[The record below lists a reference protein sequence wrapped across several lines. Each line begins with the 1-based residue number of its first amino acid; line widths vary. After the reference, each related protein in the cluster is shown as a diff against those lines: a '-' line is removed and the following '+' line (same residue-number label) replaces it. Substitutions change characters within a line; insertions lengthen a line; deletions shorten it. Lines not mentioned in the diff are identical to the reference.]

1 MVLPVIVVQIIVA
14 VVASILAVLLMPKP
28 QIDGAQAQQGQIPTA
43 EEGRII
49 YKIYGTV
56 WVDDSQVLAW
66 RQLAPEPIQQ
76 KGGKK

>member
-1 MVLPVIVVQIIVA
+1 MVLPVIVVQILVAIVT
-14 VVASILAVLLMPKP
+14 SLLAVLLMPKP
-28 QIDGAQAQQGQIPTA
+28 SLQGAEAQTGKIPEA

-56 WVDDSQVLAW
+56 WIDDSQVLAW
-66 RQLAPEPIQQ
+66 RQLPPEPIMS

>member
-1 MVLPVIVVQIIVA
+1 MPLPLIFVQFLVAIVT
-14 VVASILAVLLMPKP
+14 SLLAVLLMPKP
-28 QIDGAQAQQGQIPTA
+28 QVQGAEAQTGKIPEA

-66 RQLAPEPIQQ
+66 RQLPPEPIQQ
-76 KGGKK
+76 KSGKK